1 MHYDL
6 QSKHMQLKKNLLMRL
21 LQALDV
27 YELAMKY

>member
-1 MHYDL
+1 MI
-6 QSKHMQLKKNLLMRL
+6 SKVIMQLKKNLLMRL